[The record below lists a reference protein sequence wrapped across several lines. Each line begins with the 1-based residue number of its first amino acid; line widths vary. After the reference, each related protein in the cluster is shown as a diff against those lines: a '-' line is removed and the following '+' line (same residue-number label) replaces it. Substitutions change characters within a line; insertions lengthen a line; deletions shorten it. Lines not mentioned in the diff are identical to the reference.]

1 MIGKGKSISHAA
13 NAIDYAMKKENA
25 IEIDRNM
32 VVGETGKEISNEFKI
47 FQELNSRC
55 EKNSF
60 SFVVSPSI
68 EDGKELTNSDYK
80 NITQDFLKELNLDN
94 NQYISFLHRDR
105 DHFHLHIFTNRVDEL
120 GKAKKDNYIGKKAQ
134 KAAEKIAK
142 DRHLVVAKEIQIEK
156 EAKLRNVIEKA
167 HSKVLKNKPKNIQEY
182 VDLMK
187 QHGIK
192 THLKHANNGKLVG
205 IKFQIGELTI
215 KGSAVNKLMSAM
227 NLQKTILNLTKTIIK
242 GIGRSI

>member
-1 MIGKGKSISHAA
+1 MIGKGKSIAHAS
-13 NAIDYAMKKENA
+13 NAIDYAMNKENA

-32 VVGETGKEISNEFKI
+32 VVGESGKEISNEFKI

-68 EDGKELTNSDYK
+68 EDGKELTKSDYK
-80 NITQDFLKELNLDN
+80 KITQDFLKELNLKN
-94 NQYISFLHRDR
+94 NQYISFLHRDK
-105 DHFHLHIFTNRVDEL
+105 DHFHLHIFTNRIDEI

-134 KAAEKIAK
+134 KAAERIAK
-142 DRHLVVAKEIQIEK
+142 DRHLIVAKDIQIEK
-156 EAKLRNVIEKA
+156 EAKLRHVIEKA

-182 VDLMK
+182 ASLMK

-227 NLQKTILNLTKTIIK
+227 NLQKTILNLSKTIIK
-242 GIGRSI
+242 HLGRSI